1 MFNMNNKAGKHI
13 TKRKQNKQNS
23 YKIMALPL
31 QANKIL
37 RQIMTQNKVL
47 NNLKLKKKAFT

>member
-23 YKIMALPL
+23 QKIMALPL